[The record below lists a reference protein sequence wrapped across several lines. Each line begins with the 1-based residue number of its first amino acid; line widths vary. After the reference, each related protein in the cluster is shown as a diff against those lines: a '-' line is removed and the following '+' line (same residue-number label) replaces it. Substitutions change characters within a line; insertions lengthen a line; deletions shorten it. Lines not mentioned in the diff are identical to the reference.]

1 MFDDDADPSWFT
13 NLFVAPDVR
22 QDRRLR
28 RLTADSED
36 TALTAETNA
45 RATRSLQARTD
56 RLELICETLVELL
69 LTRGLVTREELGV
82 LFAQVDLRDGV
93 EDGGLHTERPR
104 IRAPLCSACERPV
117 NPKRSACVYCGAKL
131 EKGAAPP
138 KRAARLVTC
147 GACRQEVDQRESNFT
162 ASGLRC
168 DRCYRGEA

>member
-1 MFDDDADPSWFT
+1 MYDDDADPSWLT
-13 NLFVAPDVR
+13 NLLVTPDHR

-28 RLTADSED
+28 RLSEDAVD
-36 TALTAETNA
+36 TALTAESNA
-45 RATRSLQARTD
+45 RATKSLQERTD
-56 RLELICETLVELL
+56 RLELICETLVELV

-93 EDGGLHTERPR
+93 EDGGLHPDRPK

-117 NPKRSACVYCGAKL
+117 NPERSACVYCGAKVV
-131 EKGAAPP
+131 KGAAPP
-138 KRAARLVTC
+138 KRPVRLVTC
-147 GACRQEVDQRESNFT
+147 GACNEKVDQRESNFT